1 MKLFKPLVPITF
13 LMQKGDFIRI
23 NYVGKIKESGEIFD
37 KGENIPIVVGEGF
50 VIRGLDEEI
59 EKMQVGEKQTVE
71 IPPEKAFGE
80 RDAKLVKLIPLSEFK
95 RHNMNPYP
103 GMVINANGIYGKVL
117 SVSSGRVRVDFNH
130 PLAGKIL
137 EYEVEIKEKIEK
149 QEEKAKAL
157 IEFYSGEKDTE
168 IKFDENGVEIILKKA
183 FDEVVKRRISES
195 MKKFLGVKEVKFS
208 EIY

>member
-80 RDAKLVKLIPLSEFK
+80 RNAKLVKLIPLSEFK